1 MKVLKTYRYVIA
13 VLLLLCQ
20 LLCSV
25 VSDDSTMPTGDDF
38 FEIQSDILPDD
49 FNTGLSSINK
59 PNATGSKAEDL
70 DSTPM
75 PTEQSEESIG
85 LPVSGS
91 TIVVD
96 VMSTINLELLE
107 TLSLMNQGQLEAF
120 HEITV
125 GFLAFYL
132 FKGDMMPSLVETE
145 GLEVEVIGQSR
156 SYIDQSVQQRNDIAE
171 PLYVGLQ
178 VTGKINVENTVE
190 TNSMVAD
197 GNLEFD
203 QVLMEIF
210 TEMELEYLESLKF
223 IDGDYFA
230 SVDKA
235 NIVLQE
241 EIRQDNN
248 LQNSGEK
255 TQKPIDP
262 QRPYLDN
269 PESST
274 SGKGPSLG
282 AIIGIAVSAAVLLI
296 AVAVFLFV
304 RGRSGGGKKKV
315 TSSPRK
321 RTTWNQRNEL
331 KDCDDSVANANLL
344 ADNQVSSDRSY
355 LAGNDD
361 LESQGMYSY
370 NQSQSSA
377 GSVYTKGSTIKL
389 FSNYSSKFGSE
400 NLSYAYSL
408 EQGIEASVVDG
419 MIPSNRSGSGMPIR
433 EIPQVSMNTAK
444 SGAVDRRQSNT
455 KNKKEEYV
463 MQDHFGNTQIETAPS
478 DLKLTKSELAMLPS
492 NLRSSADESD
502 LSSGDFNESNTKIV
516 TGKILASAGKLGIV
530 VDTSVEG
537 PVVHNVNEDSQI
549 SGEIFPGDI
558 IIAINDVDTR
568 AMSSS
573 AITAVMIKTAK
584 QERTITVRRKS

>member
-13 VLLLLCQ
+13 VLLMLCQ

-25 VSDDSTMPTGDDF
+25 VSDDLMPTGDDF
-38 FEIQSDILPDD
+38 FEIQSDVLPDD

-59 PNATGSKAEDL
+59 PNATGSRAEDL

-75 PTEQSEESIG
+75 PTEQSDESIG

-91 TIVVD
+91 TIVMD
-96 VMSTINLELLE
+96 VVSTINLELLD
-107 TLSLMNQGQLEAF
+107 TLSLMSQGQLEAF

-132 FKGDMMPSLVETE
+132 FNGDMMPSLVQTE
-145 GLEVEVIGQSR
+145 GLEVEVIGQTR
-156 SYIDQSVQQRNDIAE
+156 SYIDESVQQRNDIAE

-178 VTGKINVENTVE
+178 VTGKINLENTVE
-190 TNSMVAD
+190 TNPMLAD
-197 GNLEFD
+197 RNLEFD
-203 QVLMEIF
+203 QVLKEIF

-235 NIVLQE
+235 NIVPEE
-241 EIRQDNN
+241 EISQGNN

-255 TQKPIDP
+255 AQKPIDP
-262 QRPYLDN
+262 LRPYLDN

-274 SGKGPSLG
+274 SGNGLSLG

-304 RGRSGGGKKKV
+304 RGRSGGGTKKV

-321 RTTWNQRNEL
+321 KTTWNQRKEL
-331 KDCDDSVANANLL
+331 KDRDDSVANANLL
-344 ADNQVSSDRSY
+344 AGNQVSSDRSY
-355 LAGNDD
+355 LAGSDD

-370 NQSQSSA
+370 NRSQSSA
-377 GSVYTKGSTIKL
+377 GSVYTNGSTIKL
-389 FSNYSSKFGSE
+389 FSNYSSNFGSD

-419 MIPSNRSGSGMPIR
+419 MIPSNGSGSGMPIR

-444 SGAVDRRQSNT
+444 SGAVDRSKSNT

-492 NLRSSADESD
+492 NLRSSTDESD
-502 LSSGDFNESNTKIV
+502 LSSGDFNENNSKFV

-530 VDTSVEG
+530 VDTSVDG
-537 PVVHNVNEDSQI
+537 PVVHSVNEDSQI

-584 QERTITVRRKS
+584 QERTLTVRRKS